1 MTFRKVILIIGRS
14 TTLVEHFVP
23 WMESLGHIM
32 KVQKVIL
39 AVMLVAA
46 AMAAPS
52 LPSYGYSPALSYR
65 PLPAYEGPAR
75 YNFQWAV
82 NDGPSGND
90 FGHQEAR
97 DGDNTKGSYYV
108 QLPDGRLQTVNYFV
122 DGDSGYV
129 ADVQY
134 QGEARFPSLHSSYR
148 PTPAYNIAPLYRP
161 TPVYG

>member
-1 MTFRKVILIIGRS
+1 MKVI
-14 TTLVEHFVP
+14 FA
-23 WMESLGHIM
+23 MM
-32 KVQKVIL
+32 F
-39 AVMLVAA
+39 VAA

-65 PLPAYEGPAR
+65 PVPAYEGPAR

-134 QGEARFPSLHSSYR
+134 QGEARFPAYQPAYR
-148 PTPAYNIAPLYRP
+148 PTPAYRP
-161 TPVYG
+161 SPVYG